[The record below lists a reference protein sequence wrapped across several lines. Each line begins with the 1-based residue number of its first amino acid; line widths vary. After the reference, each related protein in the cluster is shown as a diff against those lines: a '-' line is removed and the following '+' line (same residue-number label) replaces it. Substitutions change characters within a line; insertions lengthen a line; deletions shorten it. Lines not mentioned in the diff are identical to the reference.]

1 LLKSFLYSDHFMN
14 QTFTKD
20 ERLRSKILIKKLF
33 DEGEKQNHYPFRII
47 VLRCTVPSG
56 YPVQLLI
63 SVPRSLFRKAVDRN
77 RIKRLIRE
85 AYRKNKYILYES
97 FEKDHI
103 QMMMC
108 IQYTAKVILSFQLI
122 QEKIIVLLQRL
133 KEKNAEIIE

>member
-1 LLKSFLYSDHFMN
+1 VN

-33 DEGEKQNHYPFRII
+33 DDGAKWNFFPFRII
-47 VLRCTVPSG
+47 VLKCQIPSK

-63 SVPRSLFRKAVDRN
+63 SVPRSLYRKAVDRN

-97 FEKDHI
+97 LEEVHLQK
-103 QMMMC
+103 MVC
-108 IQYTAKVILSFQLI
+108 IQYTAKEILSFQLI
-122 QEKIIVLLQRL
+122 QEKIILLLQRL
-133 KEKNAEIIE
+133 KEKNAEITE